1 MLRMYRL
8 NNKNYFDLNTTNTA
22 HSSKRYHRLM
32 KEHDIHQSNSPTRN
46 EGLSATPKSSG
57 ATPTSTPAKSGK
69 KRKLDQLT
77 EPRDETEDEE
87 TEQDKTKSPK
97 KSRKT
102 SGAGAGKKKEAI
114 AMSVADASDEF
125 MLNDSSAVG
134 GFGEP
139 EDILKAAVKVEE
151 HADEV

>member
-1 MLRMYRL
+1 
-8 NNKNYFDLNTTNTA
+8 
-22 HSSKRYHRLM
+22 M
-32 KEHDIHQSNSPTRN
+32 KEHDIHQSSSPTHS
-46 EGLSATPKSSG
+46 EGLAVTPKTSL

-87 TEQDKTKSPK
+87 VEQVKKKSPK

-102 SGAGAGKKKEAI
+102 SGAGAGKKKEATAMGI
-114 AMSVADASDEF
+114 AGASDES

-139 EDILKAAVKVEE
+139 EGDILKAAVKVEE

>member
-1 MLRMYRL
+1 MEEHG
-8 NNKNYFDLNTTNTA
+8 A
-22 HSSKRYHRLM
+22 HKSS
-32 KEHDIHQSNSPTRN
+32 SPTRN
-46 EGLSATPKSSG
+46 EGLPVTPKTSG
-57 ATPTSTPAKSGK
+57 ATPTGAPAKSGK

-87 TEQDKTKSPK
+87 VEQVKKKSPK

-102 SGAGAGKKKEAI
+102 SGADAGKGKEAI
-114 AMSVADASDEF
+114 AMSAASTSDES

-134 GFGEP
+134 GFGEL
-139 EDILKAAVKVEE
+139 EDIMNAAVKVEE